1 MKNRLKDKKLISGVI
16 SVKPFVYN
24 IPSISSVSIRFLII
38 LSIQI
43 IILALTQ
50 SYNALI
56 VILAS
61 LLGAIGAAIVN
72 YFVYKEPLFNAMNI
86 IIQGLFIG
94 LLIPETFPPS
104 TIFIISFATITISRC
119 IVFKSINSWLNIT
132 AVAVIIAWHIGRQ
145 YFPDFAVTSSILS
158 LKNSSVYLI
167 ENGTFPVYSYDSLI
181 TSFMN
186 KHIFELFKASVPDGF
201 VSLLWDSHS
210 IIPAFRFNIITILSS
225 IFIFSDNAFSLII
238 PTVFLFVYALLVRI
252 FVPFLFGGY
261 LNQGDILL
269 ALLTSGILFCTAFLL
284 QSYGTSPITV
294 GGKVCLGILSGIV
307 AFAIIGC
314 GTSPVGMAYTILISN
329 IISMIIRVFE
339 EKQNEL
345 STGRVILKYSEKIS
359 TENGENK

>member
-1 MKNRLKDKKLISGVI
+1 MKNRLRDKKLISGVI

-38 LSIQI
+38 LAIQI
-43 IILALTQ
+43 LMLAVTK
-50 SYNALI
+50 SYSALI
-56 VILAS
+56 VVFAA
-61 LLGAIGAAIVN
+61 LLGSIGAAVIN
-72 YFVYKEPLFNAMNI
+72 YFVYREPAFNAMNI

-104 TIFIISFATITISRC
+104 TVFIISFATIAISRC
-119 IVFKSINSWLNIT
+119 IVFRSINSWLNIA
-132 AVAVIIAWHIGRQ
+132 AVAVIIAWSIGRR
-145 YFPDFAVTSSILS
+145 YFPDFSVTTGILS

-181 TSFMN
+181 TAFFN
-186 KHIFELFKASVPDGF
+186 KHIFEFFKASVPDGF
-201 VSLLWDSHS
+201 ISLLWDSHS
-210 IIPAFRFNIITILSS
+210 IIPAFRFNLITIISS

-238 PTVFLFVYALLVRI
+238 PSVFLFVYALLVRL

-269 ALLTSGILFCTAFLL
+269 ALLTSGILFCSAFLL

-294 GGKVCLGILSGIV
+294 GGKICLGLLSGII

-314 GTSPVGMAYTILISN
+314 GTSPVGMAYTILCTN

-339 EKQNEL
+339 EKQNEIA
-345 STGRVILKYSEKIS
+345 TGKVILKYSEKIS
-359 TENGENK
+359 SENGENK

>member
-1 MKNRLKDKKLISGVI
+1 MKNRLRDKKLISGVI

-43 IILALTQ
+43 LMLALTK
-50 SYNALI
+50 SYSALI
-56 VILAS
+56 VVLAA
-61 LLGAIGAAIVN
+61 LLGSIGASVIN
-72 YFVYKEPLFNAMNI
+72 YFVYKEPAFNAMNI

-104 TIFIISFATITISRC
+104 TIFIISLATITISRC
-119 IVFKSINSWLNIT
+119 IVFRSINSWLNI
-132 AVAVIIAWHIGRQ
+132 AAIAVIIAWYIGRR
-145 YFPDFAVTSSILS
+145 YFPEFAVTSGILS

-181 TSFMN
+181 TSFLN

-210 IIPAFRFNIITILSS
+210 IIPAFRFNLITIISS

-269 ALLTSGILFCTAFLL
+269 ALLTSGILFCSSFLL

-294 GGKVCLGILSGIV
+294 GGKLCLGFLSGIV

-314 GTSPVGMAYTILISN
+314 GTSPVGMAYTILTTN

-339 EKQNEL
+339 EKQNEIA
-345 STGRVILKYSEKIS
+345 TGKVILKYSEKIS